1 MPKQHVHMIVDAD
14 VWKLL
19 KIEAAKTDTT
29 MTALVEKLIKSDLGE
44 EEPVLQ
50 DQQVSRGDYRG
61 VNLTPVKPIADTGDI
76 VKPFPLPEK
85 KDPTQYQDIKEAYN
99 LAARECSKHEG
110 LPGFKTCRRLDTARK
125 RGIKRLIGELGET
138 TPFEYFKLCC
148 RNRHWCG
155 DNDRGWRADIEFLTR
170 DKQISAALELEEV
183 DALPQVNGGTN
194 GVPREIAIENTKA
207 RIRAFINS
215 EDNSPDAEE
224 GFLGEMQAQL
234 ARDGIA
240 AEHPN
245 LLKYYLS
252 YTSYRA
258 E

>member
-1 MPKQHVHMIVDAD
+1 MLQLGV
-14 VWKLL
+14 
-19 KIEAAKTDTT
+19 
-29 MTALVEKLIKSDLGE
+29 TAIVEKWIKSDLGE

-61 VNLTPVKPIADTGDI
+61 VNLTPNNPIADTGDELTPGELVVTLNKVRRSEGI
-76 VKPFPLPEK
+76 SPITPAKR
-85 KDPTQYQDIKEAYN
+85 DTTQYQDIKEAYN